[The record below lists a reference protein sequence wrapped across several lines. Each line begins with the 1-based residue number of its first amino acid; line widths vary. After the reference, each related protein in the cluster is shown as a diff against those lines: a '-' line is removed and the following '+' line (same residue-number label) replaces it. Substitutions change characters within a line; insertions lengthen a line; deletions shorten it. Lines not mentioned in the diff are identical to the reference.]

1 MMSSSINWPQAR
13 RGWRSFAWYFKGVM
27 GEHAYQDYL
36 EHHRRAHPGTEP
48 MSEREFWRDKT
59 DRQENNPQGRC
70 C

>member
-1 MMSSSINWPQAR
+1 MMSSVNWAQAR
-13 RGWRSFAWYFKGVM
+13 RGWHSFAWFFKGVL

-36 EHHRRAHPGTEP
+36 DHHRRAHPGTEP